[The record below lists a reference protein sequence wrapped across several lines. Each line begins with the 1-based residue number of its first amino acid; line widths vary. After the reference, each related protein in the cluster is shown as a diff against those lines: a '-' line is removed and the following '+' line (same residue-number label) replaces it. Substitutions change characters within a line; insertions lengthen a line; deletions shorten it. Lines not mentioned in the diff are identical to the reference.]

1 MATEYDRH
9 ADLALRDAETYLAN
23 PINAYMLCKRFTTE
37 LPSISDL
44 LWSAPLKT
52 GMCPNKV
59 TEIFTNYFGFV
70 NVRLVVLP
78 QLIG

>member
-52 GMCPNKV
+52 GMCPKV
-59 TEIFTNYFGFV
+59 AVASQIV
-70 NVRLVVLP
+70 LVF
-78 QLIG
+78 